1 MEFTKKLIVKKGI
14 GKTSG
19 KAYSMLILDLG
30 YRTINLSFDITVCA
44 EALGVT
50 PAELFTMENGDYVV
64 FE

>member
-1 MEFTKKLIVKKGI
+1 MKKKLIVKKGI

-19 KAYSMLILDLG
+19 KPYSMLILDLG

-44 EALGVT
+44 EALGIT
-50 PAELFTMENGDYVV
+50 PLELYEMEDGNYVV